1 MSEPKTILV
10 TGASRGIGLLTVR
23 SLAQAGHHVFAAM
36 RDLAGRNKSVGE
48 GLTAW
53 ASAGGYRLETI
64 EMDVTDESSVNAAV
78 AAIEAR
84 QPIDVLV
91 NNAGIMPV
99 GMTEAYSPEQ
109 VRDCLDINLVGVAR
123 CCRAVLPG
131 MRARRAGLM
140 IHVSSNAGRLAIP
153 FFGLYCASKWA
164 LEAYAESLHYELR
177 DFGIESIIL
186 EPGGH
191 STDLVR
197 NPPAPADRDCIA
209 AYGRT
214 AEGPGK
220 MLKMFEV
227 MFSAGEKITD
237 AQNVADRICGLVA
250 MPNPRPLRTTVGHD
264 MGVDKINAATA
275 PLQADLI
282 QALKPVAST
291 AVDDERLFLFAGI
304 TLKPEHYREGRAAL
318 EGIIPATLAEPGC
331 HVFSLM
337 ESREDDG
344 KLYLFE
350 IFEDEAAL
358 QSHYAQD
365 YTKAVFARYED
376 WLAEPVEIRK
386 MNAASAA
393 SAQQFH

>member
-10 TGASRGIGLLTVR
+10 TGASRGIGLLAVR

-36 RDLAGRNKSVGE
+36 RDLKGRNKTVSDD
-48 GLTAW
+48 LTAW
-53 ASAGGYRLETI
+53 ARAEGHRLETI
-64 EMDVTDESSVNAAV
+64 ELDVTDESSVNAAV
-78 AAIEAR
+78 AAVEAR

-91 NNAGIMPV
+91 NNAGVMPV

-131 MRARRAGLM
+131 MRARRSGLM

-164 LEAYAESLHYELR
+164 LEAYVESLHYELE
-177 DFGIESIIL
+177 DFGVESIIL

-191 STDLVR
+191 STDLVK
-197 NPPAPADRDCIA
+197 NPPAPADRDRIA
-209 AYGRT
+209 AYGRI

-227 MFSAGEKITD
+227 MFAAGEKITD
-237 AQNVADRICGLVA
+237 AQNVADRICGLVDMA
-250 MPNPRPLRTTVGHD
+250 KPRPLRTTVGHE
-264 MGVDKINAATA
+264 MGIGEINAASA

-282 QALKPVAST
+282 KTLKPIAGA

-304 TLKPEHYREGRAAL
+304 TLKPEHYKEGRAAL
-318 EGIIPATLAEPGC
+318 EGIVPATLAEPGC

-337 ESREDDG
+337 ESQEDDG

-358 QSHYAQD
+358 QNHYAQD